1 MILGADPDQLN
12 TVAQRISSRADDY
25 DDAGEQINYWLRR
38 MDWHGPQA
46 DAFRSLYHSRMRPEL
61 QAVATELRQAAS
73 ELRANA
79 AQQQAASGEKGSHIP
94 GCALPPDGGNWVEN
108 LLDDARKI
116 KDIID
121 SFSRP
126 PFPVLPFPFPGLPFP
141 GLPIVGQP
149 FIGPPGIGLFGSAF
163 GPTALSLFEIGDF
176 LRLHGGKPAGYL
188 VGRLADQLSPFG
200 LDRLVGS
207 GAGKALGV
215 AGAAWS
221 AATMPFEIHDFV
233 QDLQKWD
240 WNDEASIKQGI
251 NSFTDIMIGAGS
263 IAMIIPGGAPIG
275 VGLMGVGYLVKGAV
289 HVIDGD
295 AVGDALWKA
304 WEFGN
309 DAVEFVG
316 DVGES
321 AIDLVG
327 DVGESAIDFIGDV
340 GESAGGLLNGAKN
353 FFGI

>member
-46 DAFRSLYHSRMRPEL
+46 DAFRSLYHSRMRPQL
-61 QAVATELRQAAS
+61 QSVATELRQAAS

-79 AQQQAASGEKGSHIP
+79 AQQQAASGEKSGSIP
-94 GCALPPDGGNWVEN
+94 GCALPPDGGNWLEN
-108 LLDDARKI
+108 LLDDNRI
-116 KDIID
+116 LRDILD
-121 SFSRP
+121 SFTHP
-126 PFPVLPFPFPGLPFP
+126 PFPGLPFP
-141 GLPIVGQP
+141 GLPFPGLP
-149 FIGPPGIGLFGSAF
+149 FPPFPGLPGIGLFGSAF
-163 GPTALSLFEIGDF
+163 GSTALSLFEIGDF
-176 LRLHGGKPAGYL
+176 LRLHGGKPASFL

-207 GAGKALGV
+207 GAGKALGI

-233 QDLQKWD
+233 QDLRQWD

-263 IAMIIPGGAPIG
+263 IGMIIPGGAPIG

-309 DAVEFVG
+309 DTVDFVG

-321 AIDLVG
+321 AIDFVG
-327 DVGESAIDFIGDV
+327 DVGESAIERNRFCLC
-340 GESAGGLLNGAKN
+340 GG
-353 FFGI
+353 